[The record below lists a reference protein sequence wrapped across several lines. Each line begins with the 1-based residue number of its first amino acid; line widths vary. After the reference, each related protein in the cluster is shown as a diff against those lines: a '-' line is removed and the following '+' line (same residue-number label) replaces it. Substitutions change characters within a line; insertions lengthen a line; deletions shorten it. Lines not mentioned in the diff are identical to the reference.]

1 MINENDYKE
10 YFGADTAPANFNRLA
25 FISEQTL
32 LSMMTKRI
40 TVEDICYDNFK
51 KSILEQVKY
60 FELNPELIDIAS
72 SISGA
77 SLGKFSEGNSEK
89 RKSNETIELISPI
102 AYSILLN
109 CGLLYAGI
117 KC

>member
-1 MINENDYKE
+1 MITKEEYKN
-10 YFGADTAPANFNRLA
+10 YFGVDTAPSNFDRLS
-25 FISEQTL
+25 FIAEQTL
-32 LSMMTKRI
+32 LSIITKGI
-40 TVEDICYDNFK
+40 TTDDSYYENFK
-51 KSILEQVKY
+51 KAILEQVKY

-117 KC
+117 C